1 MTPWAAGP
9 WRAIAGATKPRNT
22 TAPPAHRTAPPMCA
36 IRSASMTASIG
47 PRLGSRPEPHD
58 ARPRGRLPAVRAG
71 THATTGPAAGTIRD
85 AMTSPST
92 SFATPY
98 RTHTAGEL
106 RAEHAGQR
114 ATLSGW
120 VHRRREHGKLT
131 FLDIRDRYGITQVV
145 VDQADAPD
153 AHRVA
158 NRIRSEFVVTV
169 EGEVALRQ
177 PGTENAKLGTGAVEL
192 QARTVTILN
201 ESKTPPFYVNEP
213 DAPVEE
219 GTRL

>member
-1 MTPWAAGP
+1 
-9 WRAIAGATKPRNT
+9 
-22 TAPPAHRTAPPMCA
+22 
-36 IRSASMTASIG
+36 
-47 PRLGSRPEPHD
+47 
-58 ARPRGRLPAVRAG
+58 
-71 THATTGPAAGTIRD
+71 
-85 AMTSPST
+85 MTSPSP

-114 ATLSGW
+114 ATLAGW

-131 FLDIRDRYGITQVV
+131 FLDLRDRYGITQVV

-153 AHRVA
+153 AHAVA

-177 PGTENAKLGTGAVEL
+177 PGTENPKLATGAVEL

-219 GTRL
+219 GTRLRYRYLDIRREPLQPPGPGDPRGVPRARLRRGRDPDAHQEHA